1 MTMLV
6 YQRVQSG
13 WWLVLTPSEKYDFVK
28 WDYEVL
34 NWMETYKKCSKAP
47 TSSYFMIFHGDL
59 LMGLE

>member
-1 MTMLV
+1 MENQHLLWVNQQTKWQFSMTMLV

-34 NWMETYKKCSKAP
+34 N
-47 TSSYFMIFHGDL
+47 
-59 LMGLE
+59 